1 MRIEV
6 DETRTRDTGWAM
18 SQRNVEIVQVGYER
32 FAATG
37 ELVVEIVTPDFVW
50 DMSNFRGWP
59 ERQIYEGTEGARTF
73 LEEWMAAWDDWEL
86 EIDALHDA
94 GDKVVAL
101 VRQRGRSKPAGT
113 PVEMSFA
120 QVWTL
125 RDGKQARMD
134 MYSDRTEALEAAGLS
149 E

>member
-1 MRIEV
+1 
-6 DETRTRDTGWAM
+6 M
-18 SQRNVEIVQVGYER
+18 SQKNLEIMRAGYER

-37 ELVVEIVTPDFVW
+37 ELVADRATDDFVW
-50 DMSNFRGWP
+50 SMSNFHGWP
-59 ERQIYEGTEGARTF
+59 EQQIYEGIDGAKAFLSEWKDAWEG
-73 LEEWMAAWDDWEL
+73 WEL
-86 EIDALHDA
+86 EVDGIHEA
-94 GDKVVAL
+94 GDKVVVL
-101 VRQRGRSKPAGT
+101 VRQRGRSKAAGM

-134 MYSDRTEALEAAGLS
+134 MYSDREEALEAAGLS